1 MKRVCLDMSA
11 TLIHHGHI
19 RLINNAKNKYPN
31 CKLII
36 ALTSDIEIQKYKG
49 YKPELN
55 FENRKEI
62 ALALKYVEEVIKS
75 SCLID
80 ENF

>member
-19 RLINNAKNKYPN
+19 RLINNAKSKYPN

-49 YKPELN
+49 YEPELN

-62 ALALKYVEEVIKS
+62 IGSIKGVDEVIIS
-75 SCLID
+75 PWEI
-80 ENF
+80 N